1 MTTETGEPQE
11 ERMARRLQDEELFSL
26 MVVAR
31 EEHVDRHRLVGDCLH
46 KAVVQSLDGNQT
58 GQENLID
65 PQLSS

>member
-31 EEHVDRHRLVGDCLH
+31 EEHVDRHRLVGDCLE
-46 KAVVQSLDGNQT
+46 KAAVQGLDGKLT
-58 GQENLID
+58 GQENSTD
-65 PQLSS
+65 PRLSS